1 MTECTARQFLEE
13 GGYRYTSV
21 AQTRIILRAQ
31 EYAAS
36 CIGWAMNI
44 AIKPYAESMDQMRS
58 ADLARMAATLA
69 FLAFSDLRE
78 QEETEAAA

>member
-1 MTECTARQFLEE
+1 MTECTARQYLEE

-44 AIKPYAESMDQMRS
+44 AIKPYAESMDQLRG
-58 ADLARMAATLA
+58 ADLARMASTLA
-69 FLAFSDLRE
+69 FLAFPDLRDE
-78 QEETEAAA
+78 QIARAA